1 MSSASQSRPS
11 FSAVIPAHNEGDS
24 LQRTVHALLATLPA
38 DGEIVVVD
46 DGSSDGCA
54 DFLDSGY
61 PAVRRLRPPVRL
73 GAPAARNAG
82 ARDARGE
89 LLVFC
94 DAHVI
99 PPFGWAD
106 SFEAVLRD
114 ESVGAVGPAISVVGA
129 PARIGYGLIWRDD
142 ALNVEWLPRR
152 QSDPYPVPI
161 LGGCFV
167 GVRRDVFRETGGF
180 DDGLEGCGGEDAEM
194 SLRLWLLGYRCL
206 LIPEVVVGH
215 QFRSVRPYDM
225 DATAIPHNFLRIGTV
240 HFGEERLIRLVRCLA
255 RTPAFPAAFASL
267 VEGDSAA
274 RRDRLHAARRHD
286 DDWYF
291 EQFGG
296 LLPGERTASSL

>member
-1 MSSASQSRPS
+1 MSHASTENLAPIGRRGTTTQEATLSSASQSRPS

-106 SFEAVLRD
+106 PFE
-114 ESVGAVGPAISVVGA
+114 
-129 PARIGYGLIWRDD
+129 
-142 ALNVEWLPRR
+142 
-152 QSDPYPVPI
+152 
-161 LGGCFV
+161 
-167 GVRRDVFRETGGF
+167 
-180 DDGLEGCGGEDAEM
+180 
-194 SLRLWLLGYRCL
+194 
-206 LIPEVVVGH
+206 
-215 QFRSVRPYDM
+215 
-225 DATAIPHNFLRIGTV
+225 
-240 HFGEERLIRLVRCLA
+240 
-255 RTPAFPAAFASL
+255 
-267 VEGDSAA
+267 
-274 RRDRLHAARRHD
+274 
-286 DDWYF
+286 
-291 EQFGG
+291 
-296 LLPGERTASSL
+296 